1 MSLVAKQMFN
11 RNNSEQAIFAPNPN
25 AWQTCMNFKD
35 EWIKMSMF
43 RGVINKYR
51 LCIRGREIAEQIRI
65 AIVVR
70 IAINKY

>member
-11 RNNSEQAIFAPNPN
+11 RNNSEQSILAPNTSV
-25 AWQTCMNFKD
+25 WQQCLDFKD

-70 IAINKY
+70 IARNKY